1 MAVASESQERSSSET
16 EVASQHLFLTLSSML
31 PEAQGV
37 GVIRSHRVAFVT
49 DRLGIMRRQDGRNCH
64 VTICKVHPCSYLC
77 HSLLVTFLE
86 NNCIGGWSIYKDV
99 YISAAQQS
107 HSVVLIPA
115 AQQSHSVI
123 HILSHSGLPEATDD
137 SSLRCSEGP
146 CCFFVTVKN
155 ADSEETPA
163 WA

>member
-64 VTICKVHPCSYLC
+64 VTIFKVHSCSYLC
-77 HSLLVTFLE
+77 HSLLVTFLKKIVLADGRFTRM
-86 NNCIGGWSIYKDV
+86 CPFLR
-99 YISAAQQS
+99 
-107 HSVVLIPA
+107 HSK
-115 AQQSHSVI
+115 VI
-123 HILSHSGLPEATDD
+123 WL
-137 SSLRCSEGP
+137 C
-146 CCFFVTVKN
+146 
-155 ADSEETPA
+155 
-163 WA
+163 